1 MVATGALQVNSAL
14 APGRQVARNS
24 AFLLEQTVA
33 AGAQKGDVLGF
44 ATFVVCGD
52 DIPGGAGFL
61 MDGYYIPDSKD
72 HLSAGAVFAAL
83 CQ

>member
-1 MVATGALQVNSAL
+1 
-14 APGRQVARNS
+14 
-24 AFLLEQTVA
+24 
-33 AGAQKGDVLGF
+33 
-44 ATFVVCGD
+44 
-52 DIPGGAGFL
+52 